1 MACTG
6 TASITYTDRLKPSD
20 DTLSPQPFVIFVSVN
35 GSLPPELRVDN
46 IPFQV
51 TVSIPV
57 KYARYMTPVLRA
69 GPINNDDS
77 DDVDDSDSAD
87 FSTNSDRDNVPITF
101 LPLPSTFN
109 HRDTA
114 SWAILVNQISMWL
127 VDTVRSP
134 RYQEWGWGVE
144 AFWMAFIAAYPSFP
158 DGVWPSWDTTIGA
171 DTRFFQQWLES
182 GGRAG
187 WCHQNDIRDDCLLAF
202 LDKIWSLFCQ
212 HTSLFY
218 PSILL

>member
-1 MACTG
+1 M
-6 TASITYTDRLKPSD
+6 
-20 DTLSPQPFVIFVSVN
+20 
-35 GSLPPELRVDN
+35 
-46 IPFQV
+46 
-51 TVSIPV
+51 
-57 KYARYMTPVLRA
+57 KYARYMTPVLHA
-69 GPINNDDS
+69 EPIDIDIDLDDDL

-87 FSTNSDRDNVPITF
+87 FSTNSDRDSDIFGMNLVSSILILTHSTNIFKKSERPQESSPMQDVPITF

-114 SWAILVNQISMWL
+114 SWAVLVNQISTWL

-134 RYQEWGWGVE
+134 RCQEWGWGVE

-158 DGVWPSWDTTIGA
+158 AGNWPSWETSIGA

-182 GGRAG
+182 GGRVG

-218 PSILL
+218 LSIPL